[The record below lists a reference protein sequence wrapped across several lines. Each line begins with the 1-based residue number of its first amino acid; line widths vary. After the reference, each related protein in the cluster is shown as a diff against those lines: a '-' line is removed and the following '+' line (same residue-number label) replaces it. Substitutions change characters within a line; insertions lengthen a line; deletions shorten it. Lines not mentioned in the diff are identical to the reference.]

1 MENERSIDRLYAFCK
16 WCIENNLVH
25 SLRDFEA
32 QCGLAIGYVRNSML
46 PSNKGS
52 IGADVM
58 ASVKRAFPMLSL
70 DWLVLGEG
78 NIVTTIPTGGYVA
91 RYQKLEKAFSD
102 IDDIIKKL
110 KLREKRVRSRK

>member
-16 WCIENNLVH
+16 WCVENGLAN
-25 SLRDFEA
+25 SLRDFEM
-32 QCGLAIGYVRNSML
+32 QCGLAIGYIRNSSL
-46 PSNKGS
+46 PTNKGS

-78 NIVTTIPTGGYVA
+78 NMVTTTPAGGYVA
-91 RYQKLEKAFSD
+91 RYQKLEKAFSEIED
-102 IDDIIKKL
+102 I
-110 KLREKRVRSRK
+110 VRKMK

>member
-16 WCIENNLVH
+16 WCVANKLVH
-25 SLRDFEA
+25 SLRDFEL
-32 QCGLAIGYVRNSML
+32 QCGLAKGYIRNSAL
-46 PSNKGS
+46 PTNKGS

-78 NIVTTIPTGGYVA
+78 NMVTTVPSGGYVA
-91 RYQKLEKAFSD
+91 RYQKLERAFTE
-102 IDDIIKKL
+102 IDEIIKKL
-110 KLREKRVRSRK
+110 K